1 MQDESTL
8 TAANASDA
16 VVDLGGRRA
25 PITPTGY
32 AWRRFRRH
40 KLALAG
46 LVTVTLLIILAIFAP
61 MVSRYPPNKI
71 NLREKEDPP
80 TFEHWLG
87 TDQTGR
93 DVWSRIIYGARISLL
108 VGFASATLVTL
119 LGTVLGAVMGYHG
132 GMVDGFLSR
141 VTDTFMCFPTL
152 IIVTV
157 LVAMLDP
164 GIQNTILV
172 IGLFWW
178 PSLARLVRGQFLSL
192 REMDYV
198 MASRALGA
206 KPNSIM
212 FRHILPNA
220 VGPVLVQM
228 TFLVTGAILT
238 EASLSFLGLG
248 VNEPTAS
255 WGSMLF
261 HAQSLRIL
269 ENIPWI
275 WIPPGLMI
283 VITALSVNFIGDAM
297 RDAFDPRMVIE

>member
-8 TAANASDA
+8 NSPIEADA
-16 VVDLGGRRA
+16 VVDLGGRHA

-61 MVSRYPPNKI
+61 VVSRYAPNKI

-80 TFEHWLG
+80 TLAHWLG

-198 MASRALGA
+198 LASRALGA
-206 KPNSIM
+206 RPNTII

-220 VGPVLVQM
+220 IGSVLVQM

-269 ENIPWI
+269 EKIPWI

-283 VITALSVNFIGDAM
+283 VITALSVNFIGDAL

>member
-1 MQDESTL
+1 
-8 TAANASDA
+8 
-16 VVDLGGRRA
+16 
-25 PITPTGY
+25 
-32 AWRRFRRH
+32 
-40 KLALAG
+40 
-46 LVTVTLLIILAIFAP
+46 
-61 MVSRYPPNKI
+61 
-71 NLREKEDPP
+71 
-80 TFEHWLG
+80 
-87 TDQTGR
+87 
-93 DVWSRIIYGARISLL
+93 
-108 VGFASATLVTL
+108 
-119 LGTVLGAVMGYHG
+119 MGYHG
-132 GMVDGFLSR
+132 GVVDGFLSR
-141 VTDTFMCFPTL
+141 VTDAFMCFPTL

-157 LVAMLDP
+157 LVAMLEP

-198 MASRALGA
+198 LASRALGA
-206 KPNSIM
+206 KPNFII

-228 TFLVTGAILT
+228 TFLVIGAILT

-261 HAQSLRIL
+261 HARTLRIL
-269 ENIPWI
+269 EQRPWL
-275 WIPPGLMI
+275 WIPPGMMI
-283 VITALSVNFIGDAM
+283 VITALSVNFIGDAL

>member
-1 MQDESTL
+1 MFKESTD
-8 TAANASDA
+8 TARGGQNAA
-16 VVDLGGRRA
+16 GEVQRRRA
-25 PITPTGY
+25 PISPTGY

-46 LVTVTLLIILAIFAP
+46 LVTIVLLIFIAVFAP
-61 MVSRYPPNKI
+61 AVAQYEPNKI

-80 TFEHWLG
+80 SLTHWLG

-93 DVWSRIIYGARISLL
+93 DVLSRIIYGARISLL
-108 VGFASATLVTL
+108 VGFASAAFVTV
-119 LGTVLGAVMGYHG
+119 LGTVLGAFMGYHG
-132 GMVDGFLSR
+132 GVVDGFLSR
-141 VTDTFMCFPTL
+141 VTDAFMCFPTL

-157 LVAMLDP
+157 LVAMLEP

-198 MASRALGA
+198 LASRALGA
-206 KPNSIM
+206 KPNFII

-228 TFLVTGAILT
+228 TFLVIGAILT

-261 HAQSLRIL
+261 HARTLRIL
-269 ENIPWI
+269 EQRPWL

-283 VITALSVNFIGDAM
+283 VITALSVNFIGDAL